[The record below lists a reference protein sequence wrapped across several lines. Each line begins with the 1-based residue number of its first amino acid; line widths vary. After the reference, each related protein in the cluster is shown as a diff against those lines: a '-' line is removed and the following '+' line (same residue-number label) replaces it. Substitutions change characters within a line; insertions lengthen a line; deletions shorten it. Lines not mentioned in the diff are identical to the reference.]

1 VGTGVVTPTAP
12 EQVSDDARSVR
23 TSDLCDARSG
33 GLADR
38 LGSRLGGM
46 HPFLAGF
53 IVVAVGYVVVAALVV
68 GIGFLLTEVV
78 LPGAGQRWD
87 LDVVQDLASGRPD
100 FNDASLVGSY
110 FGETVTVLAVTVLT
124 VALCLWRKWFALAW
138 LAVIAI
144 SLEGFF
150 YLTTTY
156 FVTRNRPHVARLE
169 ELINSDSYYS
179 GHIAASVVVWVVLA
193 LIVWN
198 VTERRSLR
206 MIAMLLAAIAPVIVA
221 LSRMYRGMH
230 HPTDAI
236 VGYLVGWACVGI
248 ALLAVRV
255 FRVVAARRE
264 QGATT

>member
-1 VGTGVVTPTAP
+1 
-12 EQVSDDARSVR
+12 
-23 TSDLCDARSG
+23 
-33 GLADR
+33 
-38 LGSRLGGM
+38 M
-46 HPFLAGF
+46 HPILAAF
-53 IVVAVGYVVVAALVV
+53 VVIAGGYVLVAGLVV
-68 GIGFLLTEVV
+68 GIGFLLTDVV

-100 FNDASLVGSY
+100 LNDASVVGSY
-110 FGETVTVLAVTVLT
+110 FGETVTVLAVTVLI
-124 VALCLWRKWFALAW
+124 VAVCLWRKWFALAW

-144 SLEGFF
+144 SLEGFL

-156 FVTRNRPHVARLE
+156 FVTRTRPHVVRLE
-169 ELINSDSYYS
+169 QLINSDSYYS

-198 VTERRSLR
+198 VTDRRVPR
-206 MIAMLLAAIAPVIVA
+206 MIALVLAIVAPVIVA

-230 HPTDAI
+230 HPTDSI
-236 VGYLVGWACVGI
+236 VGYLVGWACIGI

-255 FRVVAARRE
+255 FRTVRARRD